1 MSNKDKKLDIEK
13 RLDDKQNDYFE
24 LVTGFQ
30 KDGTP
35 VVDDYQKTKFVY
47 KWEQMKELQKE
58 IIHLSNYE
66 REVCLEIARK
76 SLEEAFTPRIKSML
90 SKKVQKEMEDG

>member
-1 MSNKDKKLDIEK
+1 MSNKDKKLDIQK
-13 RLDDKQNDYFE
+13 RLDDKQNDYFG

-35 VVDDYQKTKFVY
+35 VDDDYQKTKFEY
-47 KWEQMKELQKE
+47 KWEKMKELQKE
-58 IIHLSNYE
+58 IIYLSNYE
-66 REVCLEIARK
+66 REVSLEIARK
-76 SLEEAFTPRIKSML
+76 ALEEAFTPRIKSML

>member
-1 MSNKDKKLDIEK
+1 
-13 RLDDKQNDYFE
+13 
-24 LVTGFQ
+24 
-30 KDGTP
+30 
-35 VVDDYQKTKFVY
+35 
-47 KWEQMKELQKE
+47 MKELQKE